1 MSEFNTIKIVQ
12 VPQASGSSVGAVV
25 KVKGSHSSTTVKTEN
40 KGNNSGYIKW
50 GANDNYPQDVIKK
63 VKKNGAAGSGLRL
76 LQRAHYGNGLA
87 IYKTSRDQETKKRK
101 VDYYDFDEFPA
112 INSFMRNNRI
122 AIFTQGIIKDL
133 EWFGIAFPEFVLSN
147 DFKEIVSAKRQ
158 QASWC
163 RYAMPDDDGNV
174 RKLYISSLFG
184 TKTNIDVDKNEYVS
198 YTTLLSPYM
207 TSDEVLKYCKDNK
220 IHKFVIPIFFPL
232 LDESYYPIPEWHA
245 IITSG
250 WLEVANSVPK
260 FKLGIFNNQVS
271 IKYQIEIDEE
281 HFKKLY
287 EGEWIKFPIDKKL
300 QIRDDLIKAL
310 TDNLG
315 GTDNGGKSIN
325 SIMYTDS
332 RGQQISTIRITAI
345 DDKLKD
351 GSYLPE
357 AEAANSEVLFALG
370 TDPSLIGAGIPGGK
384 MGSGSGSDKRIAFNL
399 LQSFMKSNRDVTI
412 EIFNF
417 ISTYNKWE
425 PGLKF
430 GFENVVLETLDKN
443 PTGVTKA
450 I

>member
-1 MSEFNTIKIVQ
+1 MSFNTIKIIEI
-12 VPQASGSSVGAVV
+12 PQASGSSVGAVV
-25 KVKGSHSSTTVKTEN
+25 KVRSSESSTTVKSEI
-40 KGNNSGYIKW
+40 KDSNSGYIKW
-50 GANDNYPQDVIKK
+50 GANDNYPQDVINK

-87 IYKTSRDQETKKRK
+87 IYKTSRDKDTNKRT
-101 VDYYDFDEFPA
+101 VQYYDFDEFPA
-112 INSFMRNNRI
+112 IDSFMKNNRI
-122 AIFTQGIIKDL
+122 AVFTQGIVKDL

-147 DFKEIVSAKRQ
+147 DFTEIVAVKRL

-163 RYAMPDDDGNV
+163 RYAMPNSSGIVD
-174 RKLYISSLFG
+174 KLYLSSLFG
-184 TKTNIDVDKNEYVS
+184 SKTNIDVEKNEYVS
-198 YTTLLSPYM
+198 STTLLSPYM
-207 TSDEVLKYCKDNK
+207 TSEEVFQYCKENK
-220 IHKFVIPIFFPL
+220 IHKFVIPIFFPF

-281 HFKKLY
+281 YFKKIY
-287 EGEWIKFPIDKKL
+287 EKDWNTYTIEKKL
-300 QIRDDLIKAL
+300 EIRDALISSIS
-310 TDNLG
+310 DNLS
-315 GTDNGGKSIN
+315 GTSNGGKSIS

-332 RGQQISTIRITAI
+332 RGQQVSAIRITAI

-417 ISTYNKWE
+417 TSQYNKWE
-425 PGLKF
+425 AGLKF

-443 PTGVTKA
+443 PTGTTKA